1 MRKPQRFR
9 IQYLNEQIYVFD
21 GPLYMYALV
30 FIMILLMLSATA
42 SRSCHIKFISRSIL
56 MRRPVGQSN
65 FLHKFSVGLFWM
77 NFDDHQADY
86 IFTLHATNAVIICHN
101 DCKAKKKKGQHAKNS
116 ARKLQ
121 SFITLNLKKC
131 YSLCFC
137 FDWFEGIVIPRV
149 RSFQRLIKHRLV
161 HSI

>member
-1 MRKPQRFR
+1 
-9 IQYLNEQIYVFD
+9 
-21 GPLYMYALV
+21 MYALV

-101 DCKAKKKKGQHAKNS
+101 DCKAKKKRSTCKELCQKVAK
-116 ARKLQ
+116 
-121 SFITLNLKKC
+121 FY
-131 YSLCFC
+131 YSELEKVLFAL
-137 FDWFEGIVIPRV
+137 F
-149 RSFQRLIKHRLV
+149 LL
-161 HSI
+161 